1 MGNFGQ
7 EGGCTGA
14 ESRAHIGGG
23 ETAFYPARLSCIN
36 DAEHRKVNGLQHGA
50 LYYHFSE
57 KAELFYA
64 LVSDDFRMLLDRMK
78 DMLRRTRLG
87 DLGQL
92 EKLMFEFIRF
102 GLENPNHYEIMFMIK
117 DPELQRY
124 SRTEQAE
131 CLELFA
137 TVVRSVVSKRTD
149 GDKKM
154 YSLPWSLFMSLHG
167 FISYNI
173 RYNQSFEDVKKLA
186 EQHVKY
192 LCEGCKD
199 SVISHPEM
207 LCSPLPHDVETPKL
221 PPHKLHHTSPLAR
234 TIEFAKI
241 NALPTA

>member
-1 MGNFGQ
+1 MARKAVAQELSRERILEEARQLFIEHGYHALTMRSIAKSMGY
-7 EGGCTGA
+7 
-14 ESRAHIGGG
+14 S
-23 ETAFYPARLSCIN
+23 
-36 DAEHRKVNGLQHGA
+36 HGA

-64 LVSDDFRMLLDRMK
+64 LVTDDFQMLLDRQK

-124 SRTEQAE
+124 SRTEQAA
-131 CLELFA
+131 CLDLFA
-137 TVVRSVVSKRTD
+137 TVVRSVVSKQPD
-149 GDKKM
+149 SAKKM
-154 YSLPWSLFMSLHG
+154 YSLPWSLFMSMHG

-186 EQHVKY
+186 EQHVQY
-192 LCEGCKD
+192 LCEG
-199 SVISHPEM
+199 
-207 LCSPLPHDVETPKL
+207 LQG
-221 PPHKLHHTSPLAR
+221 
-234 TIEFAKI
+234 
-241 NALPTA
+241 

>member
-1 MGNFGQ
+1 MARKAVAQELSRERILEEARQLFVEHGYHALTMRSIAKSMGY
-7 EGGCTGA
+7 
-14 ESRAHIGGG
+14 S
-23 ETAFYPARLSCIN
+23 
-36 DAEHRKVNGLQHGA
+36 HGA

-64 LVSDDFRMLLDRMK
+64 LVTEDFHMLLDRLK

-92 EKLMFEFIRF
+92 EKLMLEFIRF

-117 DPELQRY
+117 DPELQHY

-131 CLELFA
+131 CLDLFA
-137 TVVRSVVSKRTD
+137 TVVRSVVLKQPDS
-149 GDKKM
+149 DKKM

-192 LCEGCKD
+192 LCEG
-199 SVISHPEM
+199 
-207 LCSPLPHDVETPKL
+207 LQG
-221 PPHKLHHTSPLAR
+221 
-234 TIEFAKI
+234 
-241 NALPTA
+241 

>member
-1 MGNFGQ
+1 MARKAVAQELSRERILEEARQLFIEHGYHTLTMRSIAKSMGY
-7 EGGCTGA
+7 
-14 ESRAHIGGG
+14 S
-23 ETAFYPARLSCIN
+23 
-36 DAEHRKVNGLQHGA
+36 HGA

-64 LVSDDFRMLLDRMK
+64 LVTDDFQMLLERQK

-131 CLELFA
+131 CLDLFA
-137 TVVRSVVSKRTD
+137 TVVRSVVSKQPES
-149 GDKKM
+149 DKKM
-154 YSLPWSLFMSLHG
+154 YSLPWSLFMSMHG

-192 LCEGCKD
+192 LCEG
-199 SVISHPEM
+199 
-207 LCSPLPHDVETPKL
+207 LQG
-221 PPHKLHHTSPLAR
+221 
-234 TIEFAKI
+234 
-241 NALPTA
+241 

>member
-1 MGNFGQ
+1 MGY
-7 EGGCTGA
+7 
-14 ESRAHIGGG
+14 S
-23 ETAFYPARLSCIN
+23 
-36 DAEHRKVNGLQHGA
+36 HGA

-64 LVSDDFRMLLDRMK
+64 LVSDDFRMLLDRLK

-192 LCEGCKD
+192 LCEG
-199 SVISHPEM
+199 
-207 LCSPLPHDVETPKL
+207 LQG
-221 PPHKLHHTSPLAR
+221 
-234 TIEFAKI
+234 
-241 NALPTA
+241 